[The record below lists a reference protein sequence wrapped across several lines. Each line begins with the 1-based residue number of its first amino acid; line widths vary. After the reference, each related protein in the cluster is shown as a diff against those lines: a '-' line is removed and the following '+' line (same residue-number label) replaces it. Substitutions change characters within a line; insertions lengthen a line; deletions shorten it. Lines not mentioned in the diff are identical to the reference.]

1 MGFTLKQFLTTGVI
15 SIIPFLFLMIIHF
28 DFKNNKIAIM
38 LKNKI
43 VFIVIFFLSPPL
55 FSQNLIILNPG
66 NAKDTINKNIYG
78 HFAEDLGRCIYG
90 GFYVGDSNANIPN
103 QSGIRLDIIDALKK
117 LKIPVLRWPGGC
129 YADHYHWRNGI
140 GPKDKRINTENVSWG
155 NVRENNGFGT
165 HEFLNLCE
173 TLHADPYLALNVGG
187 GTVQE
192 AEEWVQYANH
202 ANGKSQLTDL
212 RLQNGRATPWNVK
225 FWGIGNESW
234 DCGGH
239 MSVEYYTSLYKQ
251 YVTLITSYSNR
262 EGLYRIAVGPGTE
275 DFKWTEA
282 LMRDIPRKLIE
293 GISIHHYSV
302 IDWSKKGS
310 STDFTESEYFSTL
323 EQAYRME
330 KMVSGNIEIMD
341 KYDPEKKVGLVVD
354 EWGGW
359 YDTEPGADGAS
370 LYQQNTMR
378 DAMIAGL
385 TLNILNNHCDRVRMA
400 NLAQCINV
408 LQAVILTK
416 EEKMLLTPTYHV
428 MEMYNVHQGALMLP
442 LTISCN
448 NYAVGEKSLKA
459 ISVSVSKDS
468 TGAVHISL
476 VNLDAHKA
484 QELTIDLGYI
494 TPKTVTGRILH
505 SDKLQDHNSF
515 ENPRKIK
522 PDSFQG
528 ANVKGNKLSLKIPP
542 FSVVVLELK

>member
-1 MGFTLKQFLTTGVI
+1 MV
-15 SIIPFLFLMIIHF
+15 
-28 DFKNNKIAIM
+28 
-38 LKNKI
+38 KNKI
-43 VFIVIFFLSPPL
+43 VFAVILFLSA
-55 FSQNLIILNPG
+55 SIHAQNIIALNPG
-66 NAKDTINKNIYG
+66 AAKDRINKNIYG

-90 GFYVGDSNANIPN
+90 GFYVGDSNKMIANRE
-103 QSGIRLDIIDALKK
+103 GVRLDIIDALKK

-129 YADHYHWRNGI
+129 YADHYHWKNGI
-140 GPKDKRINTENVSWG
+140 GPKDKRPRTENVSWG
-155 NVRENNGFGT
+155 NVRETNAFGT
-165 HEFLNLCE
+165 NEFLNLCE
-173 TLHADPYLALNVGG
+173 TLHADPYLAMNVGG

-192 AEEWVQYANH
+192 AEEWVQYVNH
-202 ANGKSQLTDL
+202 ANGKSGLTDL
-212 RLQNGRATPWNVK
+212 RMQNGRATPWNVK
-225 FWGIGNESW
+225 YWGIGNESW

-239 MSVEYYTSLYKQ
+239 MSVDHYIDLYKQ
-251 YVTLITSYSNR
+251 YATLITSYGNS

-282 LMRDIPRKLIE
+282 LMRDIPKKLIE

-310 STDFTESEYFSTL
+310 STGFSESEYFSTM

-330 KMVSGNIEIMD
+330 NMVSGNIEVMD

-359 YDTEPGADGAS
+359 YDTDPGADGSS

-385 TLNILNNHCDRVRMA
+385 TLNIFNNHCDRVQMA
-400 NLAQCINV
+400 NLAQCVNV

-416 EEKMLLTPTYHV
+416 EEKMVLTPTYHV

-442 LTISCN
+442 VSITSN
-448 NYAVGEKSLKA
+448 NYTFGGKSIKAVSA
-459 ISVSVSKDS
+459 SASKDS

-476 VNLDAHKA
+476 VNMDAHND
-484 QELTIDLGYI
+484 QELTIDLGSF

-505 SDKLQDHNSF
+505 SAKIQDYNSF
-515 ENPRKIK
+515 ENPVKIQ
-522 PDSFQG
+522 PESFHG
-528 ANVKGNKLSLKIPP
+528 AAVKGNNLSLKLPP
-542 FSVVVLELK
+542 FSVVVLELSLK